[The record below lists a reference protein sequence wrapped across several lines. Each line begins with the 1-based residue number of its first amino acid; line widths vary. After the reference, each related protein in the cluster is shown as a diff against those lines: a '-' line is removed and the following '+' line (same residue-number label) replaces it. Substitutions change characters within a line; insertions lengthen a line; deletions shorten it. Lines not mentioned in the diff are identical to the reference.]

1 MKPVKFIL
9 DLLYPP
15 KCTFCEK
22 LLKDEENYLC
32 SKCTALLPKL
42 SAYQSRRDI
51 KHIRQCVFPFKY
63 KDEVRESL
71 VRYKFYGLA
80 AYGPIYADFI
90 AKSIDE
96 NEISCDIIS
105 WVPIHRKRYRERG
118 YDQSKLIAKALAK
131 KLGVPCRKL
140 LIKGANNKRQSSIDD
155 REERKRNVSGV
166 YRLATKDALV
176 GKRILL
182 VDDIVTSGSTISEC
196 AAVLKGA
203 GCTEIYAAAVASAA
217 P

>member
-1 MKPVKFIL
+1 MKVLDYIL
-9 DLLYPP
+9 DIFYPP
-15 KCTFCEK
+15 KCMLCRK
-22 LLKDEENYLC
+22 LLKGGEKGICVRCAGN
-32 SKCTALLPKL
+32 LPKYR
-42 SAYQSRRDI
+42 AEEGRRDI
-51 KHIRQCVFPFKY
+51 KNVRLCVFPFKY
-63 KDEVRESL
+63 KDALRDSL
-71 VRYKFYGLA
+71 IRYKFNGA
-80 AYGPIYADFI
+80 VAYAQVYAEFI

-140 LIKGANNKRQSSIDD
+140 LIKGVNNKRHSSIDD

>member
-1 MKPVKFIL
+1 MIQNFMALSPVLPYVVLVVSF
-9 DLLYPP
+9 
-15 KCTFCEK
+15 F
-22 LLKDEENYLC
+22 
-32 SKCTALLPKL
+32 ALIKG
-42 SAYQSRRDI
+42 ADI
-51 KHIRQCVFPFKY
+51 FV
-63 KDEVRESL
+63 EGAS
-71 VRYKFYGLA
+71 
-80 AYGPIYADFI
+80 
-90 AKSIDE
+90 S
-96 NEISCDIIS
+96 
-105 WVPIHRKRYRERG
+105 
-118 YDQSKLIAKALAK
+118 LAK